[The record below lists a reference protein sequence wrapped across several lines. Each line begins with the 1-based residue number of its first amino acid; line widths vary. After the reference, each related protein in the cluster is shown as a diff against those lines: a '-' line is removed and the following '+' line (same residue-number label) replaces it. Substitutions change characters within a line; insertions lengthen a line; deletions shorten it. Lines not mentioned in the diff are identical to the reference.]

1 MDNNTLNTMNAILQ
15 EWAIKLGTTVEKLI
29 PEVQKY
35 YIVQYIVTV
44 IAWAIVFVIMI
55 IIGKHFFKRHNEKIK
70 EEDEDYDDLD
80 VWGIG
85 IWAASIVP
93 FIAVCYFTT
102 VLLQWIV
109 SPSASLVGMILR
121 IMSNK
126 G

>member
-15 EWAIKLGTTVEKLI
+15 EWAIKFGTTVEKLI

-44 IAWAIVFVIMI
+44 IAWAIIFVIMI
-55 IIGKHFFKRHNEKIK
+55 IIGKHLFKRHNEIVK
-70 EEDEDYDDLD
+70 ETEDYDNLDLCG
-80 VWGIG
+80 VA
-85 IWAASIVP
+85 IWAVSIIP

-109 SPSASLVGMILR
+109 SPSASLVGMILK